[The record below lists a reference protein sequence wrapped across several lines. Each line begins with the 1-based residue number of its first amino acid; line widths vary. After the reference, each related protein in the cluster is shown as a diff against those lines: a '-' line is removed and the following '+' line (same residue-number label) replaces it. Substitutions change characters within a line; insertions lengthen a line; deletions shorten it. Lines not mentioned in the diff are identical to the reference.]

1 MYQKLVLVMDHTL
14 ELLQQQQIYCRIK
27 MELQWDYMATSTWG
41 WMSQEIVDISV
52 VDMERWT
59 VAKIT

>member
-1 MYQKLVLVMDHTL
+1 MDHTM
-14 ELLQQQQIYCRIK
+14 ELLQQQQIYCGIK
-27 MELQWDYMATSTWG
+27 MELQWDYTATSTWG

>member
-14 ELLQQQQIYCRIK
+14 ELFQQQQIYCRIK
-27 MELQWDYMATSTWG
+27 MELQWDYTSTWG
-41 WMSQEIVDISV
+41 WMSKEIVDISV

>member
-1 MYQKLVLVMDHTL
+1 M
-14 ELLQQQQIYCRIK
+14 ELLQQQQMYCRIK
-27 MELQWDYMATSTWG
+27 MELQWDYTSTSTWG

>member
-14 ELLQQQQIYCRIK
+14 ELFQQQQIYCRIK
-27 MELQWDYMATSTWG
+27 MDLQWYYTATSTWG